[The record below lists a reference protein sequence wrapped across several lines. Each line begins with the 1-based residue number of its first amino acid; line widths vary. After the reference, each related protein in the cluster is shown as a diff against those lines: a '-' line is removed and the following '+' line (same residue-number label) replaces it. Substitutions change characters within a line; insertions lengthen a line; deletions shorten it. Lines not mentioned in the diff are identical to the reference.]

1 MSRIDQALER
11 HLRGGRAPLAPPVQ
25 KEFTSAWS
33 PDEVGVAAAN
43 QPAADAVAVA
53 PEPARPRASN
63 FETMG
68 RREPNGNAMVTLS
81 SAWRE
86 RLADGRNADPTLL
99 EQFRQLAGTLFHLQR
114 ANNLRSVMV
123 TSATPGDGKTL
134 VSVNLALV
142 LAESYRARVLLVDAD
157 LRKPSI
163 PAVLPIADGVGLSD
177 ALRAENDAPLALIQL
192 TPTLTLLP
200 AGQPIPNSLE
210 ALTSPRMRSIMSEA
224 VERFDW
230 VVLDAGPIGPTTDP
244 RVLTTLVDGA
254 VFVVRAGVTQFDDVQ
269 KGIEALGRDHLLG
282 IVLNGVDGASATP
295 YYGTR

>member
-11 HLRGGRAPLAPPVQ
+11 HLRGGRAPLAPGVQ
-25 KEFTSAWS
+25 KEFTSPWS
-33 PDEVGVAAAN
+33 PDEVGVGVAA
-43 QPAADAVAVA
+43 P
-53 PEPARPRASN
+53 PEPAGPRPSN

-68 RREPNGNAMVTLS
+68 RRAEPDRNAMVALS

-86 RLADGRNADPTLL
+86 RLADGHNADPTLL

-163 PAVLPIADGVGLSD
+163 PAVLPMAAGVGLSE
-177 ALRAENDAPLALIQL
+177 ALRADNDAPLALLQL

-210 ALTSPRMRSIMSEA
+210 ALTSPRMRSIMEEA

-254 VFVVRAGVTQFDDVQ
+254 LFVVRAGVTQFDDVQ

-282 IVLNGVDGASATP
+282 IVLNGVDGVATTP